1 MYDIILNPDQSKA
14 VNIAT
19 KWWSDYNKGLARRNI
34 FELSGGAGTGKSTT
48 CRAIIEAM
56 GLDISDCVYVT
67 FTGKA
72 VIPLRQSG
80 LPAQTIHSL
89 IYDVKKIPVK
99 DDEGRIRYFR
109 GTPIMKTIFVKKQAL
124 PSWIKVIIVDEAGM
138 VGTAMAQDIVSF
150 GLPII
155 ALGDLR
161 QLPPVIGAQY
171 FLKNPDAIINIVMRQ
186 KEGSGIIYLAK
197 LATHG
202 ISIPYGEYGD
212 LNDAKV
218 ITWDDLTDEELLKYD
233 CVVCEKNRTR
243 DVINN
248 RIRSILGR
256 GNKLE
261 LRDKIV
267 CVQNNW
273 DITLDSDPNISLVNG
288 LVGYIDDIYKD
299 TRGNSSMEIDFRP
312 EFCSMHD
319 KFFRVPIN
327 PNYPLLSHAERS
339 TTMTQFMPGIAFEFG
354 YALTGH
360 KCQGASIANVLVVNE
375 VSNRSDY
382 GRKWLY
388 TAITRASERV
398 TIVQ

>member
-1 MYDIILNPDQSKA
+1 MLNPDQAKA
-14 VNIAT
+14 VETAMNWWNMYKSNKTT
-19 KWWSDYNKGLARRNI
+19 KNI
-34 FELSGGAGTGKSTT
+34 FELSGGAGVGKSYT
-48 CRAIIEAM
+48 ASSIIRAM
-56 GLDISDCVYVT
+56 GLEVSDCAYIT

-72 VIPLRQSG
+72 CLCLRLNG

-89 IYDVKKIPVK
+89 IYDVRKIPVK
-99 DDEGRIRYFR
+99 DDQGRIQYFK
-109 GTPIMKTIFVKKQAL
+109 GSPIMKTIFVKKDKL
-124 PSWIKVIIVDEAGM
+124 PSWIKVLILDEAGM
-138 VGTAMAQDIVSF
+138 VGKAMGEDIASF

-155 ALGDLR
+155 ALGDLK

-171 FLKNPDAIINIVMRQ
+171 FLKKPDAILNIVMRQ
-186 KEGSGIIYLAK
+186 KEGSAIIYLAK

-202 ISIPYGEYGD
+202 IDIPYGEYGD
-212 LNDAKV
+212 LRDGKV
-218 ITWDDLTDEELLKYD
+218 ITWEDLTDEEIIKYD

-243 DVINN
+243 DLIND
-248 RIRSILGR
+248 RIRNILKR
-256 GNKLE
+256 ERKLE
-261 LRDKIV
+261 MGDKIV

-273 DITLDSDPNISLVNG
+273 DIKLESDENIALVNG
-288 LVGYIDDIYKD
+288 LVGYIDDMYKD

-312 EFCSMHD
+312 EFCSGQD

-327 PNYPLLSHAERS
+327 PNYPLMPHAERS
-339 TTMTQFMPGIAFEFG
+339 TTMTQFLPGIAFEFG
-354 YALTGH
+354 YALTCH
-360 KCQGASIANVLVVNE
+360 KTQGSTIPNVLVVNE